1 MTTTYE
7 NSTTT
12 AFYKIT
18 VNLEGVSSYSFSSM
32 MILDESGCLAH
43 CQIPLIISMVQ
54 ALKRWDNSPDT
65 LVDDE
70 AREIRLEF

>member
-1 MTTTYE
+1 MMTTYA
-7 NSTTT
+7 NGTTT

-18 VNLEGVSSYSFSSM
+18 VNLGQISSYNFSSM
-32 MILDESGCLAH
+32 MILDEYGCLAH

-54 ALKRWDNSPDT
+54 ALKGWNNSPST

>member
-1 MTTTYE
+1 MMTTYA
-7 NSTTT
+7 NGSTT

-18 VNLEGVSSYSFSSM
+18 VNLGQISSYNLTSM
-32 MILDESGCLAH
+32 MILDEYGCLAN

-54 ALKRWDNSPDT
+54 ALKGWNESPSIF
-65 LVDDE
+65 VNDE

>member
-18 VNLEGVSSYSFSSM
+18 VNLEGVSSYNFSSL
-32 MILDESGCLAH
+32 MILDEHGCLAH
-43 CQIPLIISMVQ
+43 SQIPLIISMVQ
-54 ALKRWDNSPDT
+54 ALKGWNNSPDT
-65 LVDDE
+65 LVNDE
-70 AREIRLEF
+70 TREIRLEF